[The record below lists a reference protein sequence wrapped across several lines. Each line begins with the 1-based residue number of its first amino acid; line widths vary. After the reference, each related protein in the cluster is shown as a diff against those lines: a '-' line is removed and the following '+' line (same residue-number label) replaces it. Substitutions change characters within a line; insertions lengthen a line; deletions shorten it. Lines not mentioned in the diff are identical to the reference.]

1 MSTARLNWHCI
12 CKIPCPLLPGLF
24 LKTATPSRR
33 TRAPASCQGQLSTRS
48 WSRSS
53 WKSSKSW
60 GPARTWRA
68 GGACSRCSRRIGWDD
83 RTTRNTRAGPNTTS
97 CSKSWPTDRSKV
109 RIQLRSRDF
118 LILKVILLILLM
130 SSFLALEPVTSGSN
144 DTVLP
149 PYCESQVEV
158 TNWLTKLTYADVIKH
173 QTELLSAK
181 SNVLWSKKP
190 TSN

>member
-1 MSTARLNWHCI
+1 MPKCLCRLFICKMWNKFLPTFDFWIFLVRSFFTKKDENWWHGNFQSRATSMSTARLNWHCI

-53 WKSSKSW
+53 WRSSKSW

-83 RTTRNTRAGPNTTS
+83 RTTRNTRAGPGTTS
-97 CSKSWPTDRSKV
+97 CSRSWPTDRSKV
-109 RIQLRSRDF
+109 RIRLRSE
-118 LILKVILLILLM
+118 I
-130 SSFLALEPVTSGSN
+130 SST
-144 DTVLP
+144 
-149 PYCESQVEV
+149 
-158 TNWLTKLTYADVIKH
+158 
-173 QTELLSAK
+173 
-181 SNVLWSKKP
+181 
-190 TSN
+190 